1 MGVHGFMTYVRDD
14 KSKTNTSLK
23 DLIKSDPSKNW
34 IGIDMSILIVKAIR
48 SSQNII
54 DLLFAVPPRPIDDLS
69 NRICADLS
77 IYKEHGFTI
86 VCVFDGCAHKLKKE
100 QAYLNRYG
108 KNEELKKELQS
119 LYEVSTFESN
129 EDEVA
134 NTERVRSIRKGLA
147 SFNRPDLLRDM
158 IERIKNEFGNNAV
171 IIGAPFEADLFK
183 QGIIDYVYT
192 NDTDLIVLGC
202 DVILNI
208 RKTKEG
214 KFWMMMRQ
222 RANDNASY
230 EEANLKRF
238 F

>member
-134 NTERVRSIRKGLA
+134 NTERVRSIRKALLA
-147 SFNRPDLLRDM
+147 SFNRPDSFA
-158 IERIKNEFGNNAV
+158 I
-171 IIGAPFEADLFK
+171 
-183 QGIIDYVYT
+183 
-192 NDTDLIVLGC
+192 
-202 DVILNI
+202 
-208 RKTKEG
+208 
-214 KFWMMMRQ
+214 
-222 RANDNASY
+222 
-230 EEANLKRF
+230 
-238 F
+238 